1 MDADFQWSKVVLGGT
16 IEALT
21 FALENDC
28 HVLISSY
35 PNIHSYEKTN
45 NPKYETLEQE
55 WAAKSHRLY
64 TLSRQPF
71 VNLIQS
77 LRVDEDNKLITVFT
91 NTNNTYKAQ
100 YDELFVYDVMN
111 VSGLEHKYDTKLK
124 GYRVLDW
131 FDATKVGATDLEEIT
146 TEDNFVNKITF
157 FNNTR
162 IDGDRGYK
170 DLVSE
175 SFLTQEQLKNFD
187 YSDTMAKFKTLNVL
201 SNNGLDGANLTLWK
215 RDVYPVYEGIS

>member
-1 MDADFQWSKVVLGGT
+1 MDADFKWSKVVLGGT

-28 HVLISSY
+28 HALISSY
-35 PNIHSYEKTN
+35 PNIHSYEKTD
-45 NPKYETLEQE
+45 NPKYKTLEQE
-55 WAAKSHRLY
+55 WADKSHRLY
-64 TLSRQPF
+64 TLSHQPF
-71 VNLIQS
+71 INLIQS
-77 LRVDEDNKLITVFT
+77 LRVDEGEKLITIFT
-91 NTNNTYKAQ
+91 TTNNTYKAK

-131 FDATKVGATDLEEIT
+131 FDATKVGATDLEEII

-157 FNNTR
+157 FNNIR
-162 IDGDRGYK
+162 IDGARGYK

-187 YSDTMAKFKTLNVL
+187 YSDTMVRFKTLDIL
-201 SNNGLDGANLTLWK
+201 ANNGLKNAKLILWK
-215 RDVYPVYEGIS
+215 RDVYPVYEGIE